1 MLVLHYILRIN
12 FHKYFIYFYFFIIY
26 NFQENVSQNK
36 IFDCSEKNK
45 LIISWKLSSWKML
58 KMAIVTLSNLSINL
72 FEYFPESI
80 DSSNSI
86 MEFEIQIFDI
96 FGNLL

>member
-1 MLVLHYILRIN
+1 
-12 FHKYFIYFYFFIIY
+12 
-26 NFQENVSQNK
+26 
-36 IFDCSEKNK
+36 
-45 LIISWKLSSWKML
+45 
-58 KMAIVTLSNLSINL
+58 MAIVTLSNLSINL